1 MAEASF
7 TGEEFLKYA
16 FNGNTEG
23 DSFVLHFKTKQP
35 AGLLYHMGKFWDIV
49 IKQKHGPFKSR
60 NSKIIVL
67 IFTIMNSLNNYTKM
81 DLYFLLKTIFVFLKY
96 FKLI

>member
-16 FNGNTEG
+16 FQGNTEG

-35 AGLLYHMGKFWDIV
+35 AGLLYHIG
-49 IKQKHGPFKSR
+49 
-60 NSKIIVL
+60 
-67 IFTIMNSLNNYTKM
+67 
-81 DLYFLLKTIFVFLKY
+81 
-96 FKLI
+96 